1 MSKGGPREGSGR
13 PRGSRGKRTRD
24 SIAKAE
30 ALWPT
35 SLEVLLESM
44 PARTRR
50 RRAGRGR
57 GVRVNCGL
65 TSTRRSRLHPP
76 LLRST
81 MNQIIPCCRM
91 RNLSQLEKLFSKG
104 AAPTAIHVATSR
116 PGSRPFGLELGQ
128 LHCRSEPLEG
138 GGARR
143 TLRVECRRPYLRQIH
158 RHLRHQRAHRTSAA
172 AHTDR
177 QQRVRPCGS
186 ARAHVH
192 ARPQRRFQRLR
203 LVQKLRCLP
212 AGLSERRSE
221 TARCR
226 GPAELTT
233 DSPAASPTCRRMCFP
248 GGAARLSYRSSPDEH
263 DAARS

>member
-1 MSKGGPREGSGR
+1 MSKGGPREGAGR

-30 ALWPT
+30 ALGPT
-35 SLEVLLESM
+35 PFEVLLESM

-104 AAPTAIHVATSR
+104 AAPTAIHVATSTPQKPAFSASSLASCIADVSFR
-116 PGSRPFGLELGQ
+116 NYDAFLQ
-128 LHCRSEPLEG
+128 
-138 GGARR
+138 A
-143 TLRVECRRPYLRQIH
+143 YLRGEVK
-158 RHLRHQRAHRTSAA
+158 R
-172 AHTDR
+172 
-177 QQRVRPCGS
+177 
-186 ARAHVH
+186 
-192 ARPQRRFQRLR
+192 
-203 LVQKLRCLP
+203 
-212 AGLSERRSE
+212 
-221 TARCR
+221 
-226 GPAELTT
+226 
-233 DSPAASPTCRRMCFP
+233 
-248 GGAARLSYRSSPDEH
+248 
-263 DAARS
+263 